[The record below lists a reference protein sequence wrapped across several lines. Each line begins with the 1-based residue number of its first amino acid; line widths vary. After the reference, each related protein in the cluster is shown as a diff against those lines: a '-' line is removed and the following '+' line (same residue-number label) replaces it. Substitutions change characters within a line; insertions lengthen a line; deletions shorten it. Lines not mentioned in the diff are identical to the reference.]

1 MLNLCRIKIHKN
13 LLLQTIKR
21 SNELL
26 YLIHS
31 NIGDLKFVQTRGG
44 KRYYIIFIDDY
55 TRYCYSYIFMSK
67 DEVLEMIK
75 HYKNKVNKQINKK
88 IKVIRSDKGGEY
100 DAHLLNSIPKIIVL
114 KPDLVVDP
122 VQ

>member
-1 MLNLCRIKIHKN
+1 
-13 LLLQTIKR
+13 LLQTIQR

-44 KRYYIIFIDDY
+44 KRYYIIFIDDC
-55 TRYCYSYIFMSK
+55 TRYCYIYIFMSK

-75 HYKNKVNKQINKK
+75 HYKNKVNKKINKK

-100 DAHLLNSIPKIIVL
+100 DTHLVNSIPKIIVL